1 MVSLDNLFDF
11 MSVPRLPLLLIL
23 FTSGCAL
30 TTDTTELSYQPAKLD
45 ALIPAASS
53 VRVGVFV
60 DDERIVRD
68 RVGVKK
74 NGYGMEMAPIR
85 AANDVPGV
93 VKNAIQTALA
103 KRGYQVGDA
112 GLLVR
117 VGLVKFMNDFKMG
130 FWTGTAVG
138 ELIMNVEVR
147 KSSGQ
152 IIYSKSVVGQGIN
165 SGEVIAGGSGAKTA
179 LELALQDG
187 VAKLVDDP
195 SFTQALLRTKS

>member
-1 MVSLDNLFDF
+1 M
-11 MSVPRLPLLLIL
+11 
-23 FTSGCAL
+23 

-45 ALIPAASS
+45 APIPAASS

-74 NGYGMEMAPIR
+74 NGYGMEMAPIS
-85 AANDVPGV
+85 AANDVPILI
-93 VKNAIQTALA
+93 KNAIRTALA
-103 KRGYQVGDA
+103 KRGYQVGDT

-147 KSSGQ
+147 KNSGQ